1 MVGETN
7 PSWLS
12 GGLAG
17 SMVVYA
23 LFSAFVSGP
32 ELLHR
37 EAILKVDWPQQC
49 TRIVHQELQD
59 KQPQQETMPQID
71 LGGLFDGM
79 FGRGTS
85 RTYDDVIN
93 PMQKIIDLSNVHENA
108 LAHANEERL
117 RKKAE
122 AAGSRCACAVTMLTE
137 HRVSLGLYAAS
148 GRLVTP
154 GVFKDLDSSLQTSLR
169 SSRCS
174 QGG

>member
-1 MVGETN
+1 MIGETN

-32 ELLHR
+32 ELVHR
-37 EAILKVDWPQQC
+37 EAELKIGWPQQC
-49 TRIVHQELQD
+49 MRLVHQELQD
-59 KQPQQETMPQID
+59 KQPPQETVPQID
-71 LGGLFDGM
+71 LGGLMDGL
-79 FGRGTS
+79 FGRGASTAFE
-85 RTYDDVIN
+85 DVIN
-93 PMQKIIDLSNVHENA
+93 PMQSVIDLSNEHTNR
-108 LAHANEERL
+108 LARANEERL

-137 HRVSLGLYAAS
+137 HRVALGLYAAS

-154 GVFKDLDSSLQTSLR
+154 SLFKNLGDSLQTSLR
-169 SSRCS
+169 STRCS
-174 QGG
+174 QRG

>member
-1 MVGETN
+1 MFGETS

-37 EAILKVDWPQQC
+37 EAMLKVGWPLQC
-49 TRIVHQELQD
+49 MQIVHQELKDQ
-59 KQPQQETMPQID
+59 QPRQESVPQID
-71 LGGLFDGM
+71 LGGILDGV
-79 FGRGTS
+79 FGRGASTA
-85 RTYDDVIN
+85 YEVIIN
-93 PMQKIIDLSNVHENA
+93 PVQKAIDLSNAHTDS
-108 LAHANEERL
+108 LARANEERL

-122 AAGSRCACAVTMLTE
+122 AAGSRCMCAITMLTD
-137 HRVSLGLYAAS
+137 HRVSLGLYASS
-148 GRLVTP
+148 GRMITP
-154 GVFKDLDSSLQTSLR
+154 GLFKNLEGSLRTSLR
-169 SSRCS
+169 SQRCS

>member
-1 MVGETN
+1 MISETN

-32 ELLHR
+32 ELVHR
-37 EAILKVDWPQQC
+37 EAELKIGWQQQC
-49 TRIVHQELQD
+49 MRIVYRELQD
-59 KQPQQETMPQID
+59 KQPRQETMPQID
-71 LGGLFDGM
+71 LGGLIDGL
-79 FGRGTS
+79 FGRGASTAY
-85 RTYDDVIN
+85 RDVIDPVQN
-93 PMQKIIDLSNVHENA
+93 VIDQSNEHTNR
-108 LAHANEERL
+108 LARANEERL

-137 HRVSLGLYAAS
+137 HRVALGLYAAS

-154 GVFKDLDSSLQTSLR
+154 SLFKDLGGSLQTSLR
-169 SSRCS
+169 STRCS
-174 QGG
+174 RGG

>member
-1 MVGETN
+1 MFGETN

-12 GGLAG
+12 GSLAG

-23 LFSAFVSGP
+23 LFSTFVSGP

-37 EAILKVDWPQQC
+37 EAMLKVRWPQQC

-59 KQPQQETMPQID
+59 EQQQQETMPQID
-71 LGGLFDGM
+71 LGGILDGV
-79 FGRGTS
+79 FGQGAS
-85 RTYDDVIN
+85 SAYGEVIN
-93 PMQKIIDLSNVHENA
+93 PVQKVIDLSNQHANG
-108 LAHANEERL
+108 LARANEERM

-122 AAGSRCACAVTMLTE
+122 AAGSRCSCAVTMLTE
-137 HRVSLGLYAAS
+137 HRVSLGLYTAS

-154 GVFKDLDSSLQTSLR
+154 SVFKDLGSSLQTSLR
-169 SSRCS
+169 SSRCK